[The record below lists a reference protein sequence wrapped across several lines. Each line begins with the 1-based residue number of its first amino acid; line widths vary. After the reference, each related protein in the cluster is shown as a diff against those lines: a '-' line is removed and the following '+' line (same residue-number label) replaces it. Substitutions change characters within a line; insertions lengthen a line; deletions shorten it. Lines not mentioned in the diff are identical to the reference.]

1 LRLPNLAGNDVS
13 LEDFRGEET
22 LVLFWSPEC
31 GFCQEMLPDLK
42 AWEIDPLAGAPRLL
56 VVSDGTVE
64 DNEAMGLSSE
74 VVLDHTYAVSDAFGG
89 AGTPSAVL
97 VDAEGRIASE
107 VVVGSS
113 AVLEL
118 ARSGRTAA

>member
-1 LRLPNLAGNDVS
+1 
-13 LEDFRGEET
+13 
-22 LVLFWSPEC
+22 
-31 GFCQEMLPDLK
+31 MIPDLK
-42 AWEIDPLAGAPRLL
+42 EWEAAPPEGAPRLL

-64 DNEAMGLSSE
+64 DNEAQGLGSK
-74 VVLDHTYAVSDAFGG
+74 VLLDDDDYTVSDAFGA

-118 ARSGRTAA
+118 ARSGRPVA